1 MIDDEKL
8 EKAKAIIEGFS
19 REQQLALMKRLL
31 LEVKANEEAEKRLF
45 VTPRNV
51 EFQVA
56 MRIRRWKSQFG
67 KLQAFL
73 QANGFASDE
82 DWWNGNGA
90 EFEVT
95 SEAGDIK
102 LTLSNGFS
110 AEKEE
115 VEKIELF
122 FRLQVPDKSST

>member
-8 EKAKAIIEGFS
+8 EKAKAIIGSFS
-19 REQQLALMKRLL
+19 RENQLQILKRLL
-31 LEVKANEEAEKRLF
+31 LEPSQQRPPAIIDFPAVNAYFNR
-45 VTPRNV
+45 T
-51 EFQVA
+51 Q
-56 MRIRRWKSQFG
+56 RWKAQFG

-73 QANGFASDE
+73 QANGFAASE
-82 DWWNGNGA
+82 VWWNGNGA

-110 AEKEE
+110 SEKEQ